1 MAAAAAMT
9 GRLTDVRKLIGGGE
23 TTGSSSS
30 SDVTSLKTIDPLEF
44 LTDKILPPPVP
55 EGWKGTLD
63 AGLPASK
70 TGGGGDGGGGDVIS
84 RTFTVLKGVAA
95 PLKMEN
101 VDTDMII
108 PKQFLKTIKR
118 TGLKDALFYALRKDP
133 VTGADTDFIL
143 NRKPY
148 DEACILV
155 CTGANF
161 GCGSSREHA
170 PWSL

>member
-9 GRLTDVRKLIGGGE
+9 GKLTDVRKF
-23 TTGSSSS
+23 TSGSSTTYT
-30 SDVTSLKTIDPLEF
+30 SDAAPIKVMSALDF
-44 LTDKILPPPVP
+44 LTDETLPPPVP
-55 EGWKGTLD
+55 EGYKGASQTLPSAD
-63 AGLPASK
+63 TPSSMPK
-70 TGGGGDGGGGDVIS
+70 FHIV
-84 RTFTVLKGVAA
+84 KGITA
-95 PLKMEN
+95 PLAIEN

-118 TGLKDALFYALRKDP
+118 TGLKHALFHTLRKDP

-143 NRKPY
+143 NRQPFDK
-148 DEACILV
+148 AKILV

>member
-9 GRLTDVRKLIGGGE
+9 GKLTDVRKFIGQPPVS
-23 TTGSSSS
+23 GSTQPDSFTVH
-30 SDVTSLKTIDPLEF
+30 DAREF
-44 LTDKILPPPVP
+44 LTDELPPPPAPGGYLGTSLPGADTPSPVP
-55 EGWKGTLD
+55 KFTIVKGIT
-63 AGLPASK
+63 
-70 TGGGGDGGGGDVIS
+70 
-84 RTFTVLKGVAA
+84 A
-95 PLKMEN
+95 PLAIEN

-118 TGLKDALFYALRKDP
+118 TGLKDALFYTLRKDP
-133 VTGADTDFIL
+133 VTGADTDFVL
-143 NRKPY
+143 NRAPFDK
-148 DEACILV
+148 ACILV

>member
-9 GRLTDVRKLIGGGE
+9 GKLTDVRKLLGRTS
-23 TTGSSSS
+23 TTT
-30 SDVTSLKTIDPLEF
+30 SDAAPTKVMNALDF
-44 LTDKILPPPVP
+44 LTDETLPPPVP
-55 EGWKGTLD
+55 EGYKGTPQTSSAD
-63 AGLPASK
+63 TPSSMPK
-70 TGGGGDGGGGDVIS
+70 FHIV
-84 RTFTVLKGVAA
+84 KGIAA
-95 PLKMEN
+95 PLTIEN

-118 TGLKDALFYALRKDP
+118 TGLKHALFHTLRKDP

-143 NRKPY
+143 NRQPF
-148 DEACILV
+148 DRASILV

>member
-9 GRLTDVRKLIGGGE
+9 GKLTDVRKFTGGSD
-23 TTGSSSS
+23 TTYRNA
-30 SDVTSLKTIDPLEF
+30 TQFKAINPLEF
-44 LTDKILPPPVP
+44 LTDTVLPPPAP
-55 EGWKGTLD
+55 KGWQGSPDVL
-63 AGLPASK
+63 SK
-70 TGGGGDGGGGDVIS
+70 SKADGDEALS
-84 RTFTVLKGVAA
+84 RTFTVVKGIAA
-95 PLKMEN
+95 PLNIEN

-118 TGLKDALFYALRKDP
+118 TGLKDALFYTLRKDP
-133 VTGADTDFIL
+133 VTGADTDFVL

-148 DEACILV
+148 DKACILV

>member
-1 MAAAAAMT
+1 MT
-9 GRLTDVRKLIGGGE
+9 GKLTDVRKFTGNSH
-23 TTGSSSS
+23 TTHGSST
-30 SDVTSLKTIDPLEF
+30 TSFKLINALQF

-55 EGWKGTLD
+55 QGWKGSPD
-63 AGLPASK
+63 ALPKIDRSEA
-70 TGGGGDGGGGDVIS
+70 TS
-84 RTFTVLKGVAA
+84 RTFTVVKGIAA
-95 PLKMEN
+95 PLDMEN

-133 VTGADTDFIL
+133 ATGADTDFVL

-148 DEACILV
+148 DKACILV

>member
-9 GRLTDVRKLIGGGE
+9 GKLTDVRKF
-23 TTGSSSS
+23 
-30 SDVTSLKTIDPLEF
+30 TSGAATAYASKTEPMKVRDAREF
-44 LTDKILPPPVP
+44 LTDPVLPSPAPAGYIGSADSLPTAKTPSSANKFTILR
-55 EGWKGTLD
+55 GIT
-63 AGLPASK
+63 
-70 TGGGGDGGGGDVIS
+70 
-84 RTFTVLKGVAA
+84 A
-95 PLKMEN
+95 PLAIEN

-118 TGLKDALFYALRKDP
+118 TGLKDALFHTLRKDP
-133 VTGADTDFIL
+133 VTGADTDFVL
-143 NRKPY
+143 NRQPY
-148 DEACILV
+148 DKAKILV

>member
-9 GRLTDVRKLIGGGE
+9 GKLTDVRKFLGGAS
-23 TTGSSSS
+23 TTYT
-30 SDVTSLKTIDPLEF
+30 SDTKPFKVLNALDF
-44 LTDKILPPPVP
+44 LTDETLPPPVP
-55 EGWKGTLD
+55 EGYKGASQTPPSASNPSTLKFHIVE
-63 AGLPASK
+63 G
-70 TGGGGDGGGGDVIS
+70 I
-84 RTFTVLKGVAA
+84 AA
-95 PLKMEN
+95 PLDIEN

-118 TGLKDALFYALRKDP
+118 TGLKHALFYTLRKDP
-133 VTGADTDFIL
+133 VTGEDTDFVL
-143 NRKPY
+143 NRQPFDK
-148 DEACILV
+148 ASILV